1 MERSR
6 AVRQEGLH
14 AALWSPAETCIDPR
28 AVIAGLPAWLRRE
41 LAVTF
46 RFGAAVT
53 IVDPP
58 EVRTG
63 GETWRAGRVWICSG
77 HDFETL
83 YPRELAAAGMVTCKL
98 QMMRTQPVGGGWRL
112 GPMLAA
118 GLTLRHYRSF
128 EHCPTLPALRERVA
142 RESPWFDRHGIHVL
156 VSQNAAGE
164 LTLGD
169 SHEYGDR
176 VDPFD
181 KVEIDELILAYLGTF
196 LEAPDFKIATRWH
209 GVYAKHPDRT
219 AVVLEPAP
227 GVTVITGLGGAGMT
241 LSFGLAGQ
249 VVRRALGEAEIMR
262 DSI

>member
-1 MERSR
+1 
-6 AVRQEGLH
+6 
-14 AALWSPAETCIDPR
+14 
-28 AVIAGLPAWLRRE
+28 
-41 LAVTF
+41 
-46 RFGAAVT
+46 
-53 IVDPP
+53 
-58 EVRTG
+58 
-63 GETWRAGRVWICSG
+63 
-77 HDFETL
+77 
-83 YPRELAAAGMVTCKL
+83 
-98 QMMRTQPVGGGWRL
+98 
-112 GPMLAA
+112 MLAA

-169 SHEYGDR
+169 SHEFGDR

-181 KVEIDELILAYLGTF
+181 KVEIDELILGYLGTF

-209 GVYAKHPDRT
+209 GVYARHPDRT

-241 LSFGLAGQ
+241 LSFGLAEQ
-249 VVRRALGEAEIMR
+249 VVRRALGEAEIII